1 MMYLKE
7 TEKERREKGK
17 EEKGRRE
24 VERDSSI
31 RQRRTEGKYASPG
44 TTPKKDAREDVRG
57 CTCAGFA
64 WTPATPPL
72 TIQERRR
79 TRQSHQPLD

>member
-57 CTCAGFA
+57 
-64 WTPATPPL
+64 
-72 TIQERRR
+72 
-79 TRQSHQPLD
+79 